1 MSFGNNNSF
10 GIQIDNNENMDI
22 EESLPSQST
31 SLLTSLITSKINT
44 SLFNLFFILNSK
56 LKQNVKRIFFYIKN
70 SFSDENLEKKLKFG
84 LTLIKIENNLKLLLE
99 TYKYFNNKNLYNNFY
114 KWKFISKKMNLFEK
128 IEPNLNEKYKKKLNE
143 KTNY

>member
-84 LTLIKIENNLKLLLE
+84 LTLIKIENNLKLLIE

-114 KWKFISKKMNLFEK
+114 KWKFISKKMK
-128 IEPNLNEKYKKKLNE
+128 
-143 KTNY
+143 

>member
-114 KWKFISKKMNLFEK
+114 K
-128 IEPNLNEKYKKKLNE
+128 
-143 KTNY
+143 